1 MLCVSQI
8 FLIILDREKFLYT
21 DAFPIMNSRE
31 KSVTVQEE
39 YQHFA
44 FSELNSL
51 RSIGTETTQGC
62 ILPGQ
67 PSLG

>member
-1 MLCVSQI
+1 MLCQSNISDNIGPGKVSI
-8 FLIILDREKFLYT
+8 YWRI
-21 DAFPIMNSRE
+21 FPIMSSRE